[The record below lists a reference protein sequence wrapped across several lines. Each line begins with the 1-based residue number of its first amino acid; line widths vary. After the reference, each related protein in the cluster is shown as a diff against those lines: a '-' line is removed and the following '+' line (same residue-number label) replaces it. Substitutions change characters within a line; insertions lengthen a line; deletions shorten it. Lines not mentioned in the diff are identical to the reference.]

1 MEDLTPKQEKF
12 VKEYLDSGNGTKAAL
27 EVYDTN
33 NPRVAAS
40 IASENLTK
48 PNIQKYLE
56 DIAVKAAT
64 RVEQLM
70 EQSENLTV
78 ALGASKD
85 ILDRAGYKPVDKS
98 ELSNPDGNLKT
109 IIINKHASDDK
120 LTP

>member
-1 MEDLTPKQEKF
+1 MEDLTPKQERF
-12 VKEYLDSGNGTKAAL
+12 VKEYLDSGNGTQAAL
-27 EVYDTN
+27 KAYNTEDHNTAGV
-33 NPRVAAS
+33 
-40 IASENLTK
+40 IAHENLRK

>member
-1 MEDLTPKQEKF
+1 MEDLTIKQERF
-12 VKEYLDSGNGTKAAL
+12 VKEYLETGNGAQSAL
-27 EVYDTN
+27 KVYNTD
-33 NPRVAAS
+33 NPRTAAV

-85 ILDRAGYKPVDKS
+85 ILDRAGFKPVERNDVTTNGKD
-98 ELSNPDGNLKT
+98 LPT
-109 IIINKHASDDK
+109 PIIQLPS
-120 LTP
+120 TEQ

>member
-120 LTP
+120 LTS